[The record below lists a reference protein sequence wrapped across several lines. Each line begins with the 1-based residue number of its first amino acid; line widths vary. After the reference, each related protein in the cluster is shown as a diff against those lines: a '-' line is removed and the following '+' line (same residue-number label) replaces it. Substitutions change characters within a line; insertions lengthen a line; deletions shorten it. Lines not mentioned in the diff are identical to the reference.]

1 MLKVVATWSGGKE
14 SSFACYKVI
23 SEGFEVSYLLN
34 MVTAGAKRSMTH
46 GIKSE
51 LLLAQSEAMGIPIIQ
66 RKTTWKDYEKDFK
79 EEVLKLKQFGI
90 KGVIF
95 GDINLKKHR
104 DWDERVSNE
113 LGVEPLLPLWE
124 QNYTKLLEDFIK
136 SGFEAFVI
144 TLKAN
149 LLSEKL
155 LGHRIDRDFIKELI
169 KNPNVDLCGEAGEY
183 HTFVTDG
190 PLFKKR
196 IKLIEVEK
204 ILNNGYW
211 FWDIVKY
218 EICCK

>member
-1 MLKVVATWSGGKE
+1 V
-14 SSFACYKVI
+14 
-23 SEGFEVSYLLN
+23 
-34 MVTAGAKRSMTH
+34 
-46 GIKSE
+46 
-51 LLLAQSEAMGIPIIQ
+51 
-66 RKTTWKDYEKDFK
+66 
-79 EEVLKLKQFGI
+79 
-90 KGVIF
+90 
-95 GDINLKKHR
+95 
-104 DWDERVSNE
+104 
-113 LGVEPLLPLWE
+113 
-124 QNYTKLLEDFIK
+124 
-136 SGFEAFVI
+136 
-144 TLKAN
+144 N

-211 FWDIVKY
+211 FWDIAKY